1 MKKNKSEETR
11 IELAINNKLAHFF
24 STISP
29 ASKSDNEIESLSK
42 AIEYYHSN
50 GIKQCIIQPK
60 FIGSYVD
67 VELHKNIGDSRFF
80 SKNGCLIEHLD
91 RNKLLE
97 ALIPIYSKM
106 NWKDGICK
114 YLIQAQII
122 PFGDVDS
129 ELINQNLNT
138 YGKLYEEHLN
148 FIKDSTIYDKIVSL
162 KLSKEFDDYKQNI
175 LNLSKK
181 EINKIYKN
189 KKDLIITFEAVD
201 DFNILDVNTL
211 NKGLETFKTQVV
223 IFGWKS
229 ENYQFIPFNLLKTYY
244 ENGDEY
250 VNDSNIVGYCMFNLK
265 SQNFLIIDF
274 EKTELSEAIH
284 YGNEFYKHIC
294 SINYGGVIIKTNEM
308 YLENIVPMF
317 KVRHNDYLTMVYG
330 IDFKS
335 NFESYWK
342 NRSAQK
348 DEIVSINQWKISQ
361 ELLRISEKDINSE
374 NEYYKKLIRKRIL
387 EENL

>member
-1 MKKNKSEETR
+1 MKKNQELTQ
-11 IELAINNKLAHFF
+11 LAINNKLAHFY
-24 STISP
+24 SKIPP
-29 ASKSDNEIESLSK
+29 APKSDNEIESLSK

-50 GIKQCIIQPK
+50 GVKQCIIQPK

-67 VELHKNIGDSRFF
+67 VELHKIIENSRFF
-80 SKNGCLIEHLD
+80 SSDGCIIEHLD

-97 ALIPIYSKM
+97 AIIPIYSKM

-114 YLIQAQII
+114 YLIQAQLI
-122 PFGDVDS
+122 PFNDVGS
-129 ELINQNLNT
+129 ELINENLNT

-148 FIKDSTIYDKIVSL
+148 FVKDSTIYDKIVSI
-162 KLSKEFDDYKQNI
+162 KLSKEFYDYKQNV

-189 KKDLIITFEAVD
+189 KKDLISIFEAVD

-211 NKGLETFKTQVV
+211 NKGLETFKTQVI

-274 EKTELSEAIH
+274 EKTELLESIH
-284 YGNEFYKHIC
+284 YGNEFYKQLC
-294 SINYGGVIIKTNEM
+294 LMNYGGVIIKPNEM
-308 YLENIVPMF
+308 YLQNIVPMF

-335 NFESYWK
+335 NFQSYLKERSTYK
-342 NRSAQK
+342 N
-348 DEIVSINQWKISQ
+348 EIVSINQWEISQ
-361 ELLRISEKDINSE
+361 ALLRINDNDINSE
-374 NEYYKKLIRKRIL
+374 NEYYKELLKKRIL
-387 EENL
+387 EE